1 MKPFDSVVIGS
12 ARDTFAEAQAMRAAL
27 ESYLLNVHLYW
38 FRQKRNLMDFL
49 AGQVA
54 DADYVVLCCHGSP
67 RVEGDASTTQL
78 RVHNLVEEIDGR
90 WESGTVDLSP
100 DDIRETV
107 RLPGRTVIT
116 QGCSTG
122 AEPVARAFLDAGC
135 RAYIGPASPADQDAG
150 PLFVS
155 AFFYFLLRPNADPRV
170 DMTERRAA
178 ELSANIDTLSLEGT
192 HIFRYY
198 EAADLSRSATEA

>member
-1 MKPFDSVVIGS
+1 VKPFDSVVIGS

-49 AGQVA
+49 AGRVA
-54 DADYVVLCCHGSP
+54 EADYVVLCCHGTPS
-67 RVEGDASTTQL
+67 VEGDLETTRL

-90 WESGTVDLSP
+90 WESATVNFSA
-100 DDIRETV
+100 DDIRATV

-116 QGCSTG
+116 QGCGTG
-122 AEPVARAFLDAGC
+122 VEPIARAFLDAGC
-135 RAYIGPASPADQDAG
+135 RAYIGPIRPADQDAG

-155 AFFYFLLRPNADPRV
+155 ALFYFLLRPNPDPRV
-170 DMTERRAA
+170 EMTERRAA
-178 ELSANIDTLSLEGT
+178 QLSANIDTLSLEGT
-192 HIFRYY
+192 HLFRYY
-198 EAADLSRSATEA
+198 EAADLSRPTAEA